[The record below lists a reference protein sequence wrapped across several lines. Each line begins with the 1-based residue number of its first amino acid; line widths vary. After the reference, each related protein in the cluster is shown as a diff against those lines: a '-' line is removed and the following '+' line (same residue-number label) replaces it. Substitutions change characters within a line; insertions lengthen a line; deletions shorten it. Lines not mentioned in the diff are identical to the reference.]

1 MDGEPSQYPV
11 NSNLPIEGI
20 PVKASI
26 RLVAMMSGLALLLVA
41 CSGTAIEPV
50 DNTSTTSGDTRTTTT
65 TPAPAA
71 STQAPACSADELDI
85 GAEAPQGDL
94 PALVAAM
101 RADLLAASTA
111 CDFGRLGAMAEA
123 NGTSYTFGGDTD
135 PGAFWRDLEANGE
148 TPLADMV
155 QLLNLEP
162 ALFDVGEGIVFY
174 VWPAV
179 YALPDWADAT
189 GEQRQELAGIF
200 GTDQLAGWDSFGGYV
215 GYRVGITTDGR
226 WSFFVAGD

>member
-1 MDGEPSQYPV
+1 M
-11 NSNLPIEGI
+11 NT
-20 PVKASI
+20 SI
-26 RLVAMMSGLALLLVA
+26 RSVAMAGVLALVLFA
-41 CSGTAIEPV
+41 CGDRTDTV
-50 DNTSTTSGDTRTTTT
+50 DGLGSTTSGDTGITTTT
-65 TPAPAA
+65 SATTT
-71 STQAPACSADELDI
+71 STSAPACSADGLEF
-85 GAEAPQGDL
+85 GEEAPQGDL

-111 CDFGRLGAMAEA
+111 CDFARLGAMAEA

-148 TPLADMV
+148 TPLAAMV

-189 GEQRQELAGIF
+189 GEQRRELAGIF
-200 GTDQLAGWDSFGGYV
+200 GADQLAGWDSFGGYV
-215 GYRVGITTDGR
+215 GYRVGITIEGR